1 MLAMGIGGRSD
12 YRRVEPFRPDVAI
25 ALSEAALRQEE
36 ERRQGL
42 LASKA
47 RGGSEAP
54 AE

>member
-1 MLAMGIGGRSD
+1 MRAMGLGGGSD
-12 YRRVEPFRPDVAI
+12 HRRVEPFRPDVAI

-47 RGGSEAP
+47 GGGSKAP